1 MKTQSQ
7 TSKTVQS
14 EMKSINGQQ
23 HKIFSSVDLWN
34 IQRQRKST
42 LVR

>member
-1 MKTQSQ
+1 MKTQTA
-7 TSKTVQS
+7 TSKTSQNDLKTV
-14 EMKSINGQQ
+14 NAQQ

-42 LVR
+42 IVR